1 MDTEKFRKQIR
12 RKITTFA
19 SRDERTFPDV
29 LIHIMNNKRPSGEI
43 YLYRKG
49 KRSNRI
55 DVFNTSGQLGII
67 IETIL
72 REWRKAPGPGN

>member
-12 RKITTFA
+12 GRISAFA
-19 SRDERTFPDV
+19 SKDERTFPDI
-29 LIHIMNNKRPSGEI
+29 LIHVMSNKRPSGEV

-55 DVFNTSGQLGII
+55 DVFNTSGQLGMI

-72 REWRKAPGPGN
+72 REWRKTSSP